1 MQKTVGFWR
10 PLAHIQKKS
19 MMRMKP
25 RQLRASTP
33 GISPDLQP
41 DCIVKAN
48 ERRRPVSEIPRTIPA
63 QGVPKVVLLIE
74 SARAAGR
81 ALLCGIARYAHDRG
95 PWSFYWEVGG
105 LERFS
110 GSLEKLDADGVIM
123 RDTDKLDEV
132 LARGL
137 PAVVVGHRLRE
148 IPGVANVVT
157 GSHDIGRLGAE
168 HLMSCGV
175 RHFAFCGYTDCS
187 WSENRCE
194 TFKHVVSMAHFDC
207 AEFSMEASTTSSPW
221 KDQRE
226 AIANWLRTLPRPVGL
241 MACNDDLGHEVIA
254 AAKLAGLSVP
264 DDVAV
269 IGVDNDEVVC
279 GLTDPP
285 LSSVAVNFER
295 AGYEAAHV
303 LAGLMRREAA
313 PSRIIVSPT
322 HVVPRRSTSLLAVED
337 QYLAKA
343 LRFIRDRVQ
352 ESPSVEAV
360 ARASGLSRRALEKRF
375 RDSLGRSVL
384 DEIRRVRTDQ
394 IAQML
399 VETEL
404 PVAQIAERLGFAD
417 AQHIARYFRS
427 AKAISPLAYRK
438 LHGRR
443 QTLLGGA

>member
-1 MQKTVGFWR
+1 LPG
-10 PLAHIQKKS
+10 L
-19 MMRMKP
+19 
-25 RQLRASTP
+25 TP
-33 GISPDLQP
+33 SPS
-41 DCIVKAN
+41 VK
-48 ERRRPVSEIPRTIPA
+48 RGKRCRPVSESSLPSARQEVPR
-63 QGVPKVVLLIE
+63 VVLLIE

-81 ALLCGIARYAHDRG
+81 ALLCGIARYAHHHG

-110 GSLEKLDADGVIM
+110 GSLDKLDADGVIM
-123 RDTDKLDEV
+123 RDTDRVEEV

-137 PAVVVGHRLRE
+137 PAVVVGHRHRE
-148 IPGVANVVT
+148 IPDVANVVT

-175 RHFAFCGYTDCS
+175 RHFAFCGYSNCC
-187 WSENRCE
+187 WSETRCE
-194 TFKHVVSMAHFDC
+194 TFKHVVSLAHYDC
-207 AEFSMEASTTSSPW
+207 AEFSIATGLSGSPW
-221 KDQRE
+221 QDQRE

-303 LAGLMRREAA
+303 LAGLMKREAP

-322 HVVPRRSTSLLAVED
+322 HIVSRRSTSLLAVED
-337 QYLAKA
+337 PHLAKA
-343 LRFIRDRVQ
+343 LRFIRDRLQ

-360 ARASGLSRRALEKRF
+360 AKAGGISRRALEKRF

-394 IAQML
+394 IAQLL

-427 AKAISPLAYRK
+427 AKAMSPLAYRK
-438 LHGRR
+438 LHGC
-443 QTLLGGA
+443 

>member
-1 MQKTVGFWR
+1 MHLDLPNLSPADRHGRLTV
-10 PLAHIQKKS
+10 L
-19 MMRMKP
+19 
-25 RQLRASTP
+25 
-33 GISPDLQP
+33 IS
-41 DCIVKAN
+41 KRTK
-48 ERRRPVSEIPRTIPA
+48 RRRSINELATAVTSPLTKGQR
-63 QGVPKVVLLIE
+63 VPKVALLIE

-81 ALLCGIARYAHDRG
+81 ALLCGIAGYAHHNG
-95 PWSFYWEVGG
+95 PWSFYWETSG
-105 LERFS
+105 LES
-110 GSLEKLDADGVIM
+110 HSSSLDRLDVDGVIM
-123 RDTDKLDEV
+123 RDTDRVEEV

-137 PAVVVGHRLRE
+137 PVVVVGHRHRE
-148 IPGVANVVT
+148 VAGVANVVT
-157 GSHDIGRLGAE
+157 GSHAIGRMAAE

-175 RHFAFCGYTDCS
+175 RHFAFCGYSNCC
-187 WSENRCE
+187 WSEIRYE
-194 TFKHVVSMAHFDC
+194 AFKHVVSLARFDC
-207 AEFSMEASTTSSPW
+207 AGLDIPTGDTGAPW
-221 KDQRE
+221 QDQRE
-226 AIANWLRTLPRPVGL
+226 AIADWLRQLPRPVGL

-269 IGVDNDEVVC
+269 IGVDNDELVC

-303 LAGLMRREAA
+303 LAGLMKRSTAA
-313 PSRIIVSPT
+313 SRIIVNPT
-322 HVVPRRSTSLLAVED
+322 HIVPRRSTSLLAVED
-337 QYLAKA
+337 ICLAKA

-360 ARASGLSRRALEKRF
+360 SRAGGISRRALEKRF

-394 IAQML
+394 IAQLL

-427 AKAISPLAYRK
+427 AKAMSPLAYRK
-438 LHGRR
+438 LHGRH
-443 QTLLGGA
+443 QSIPGGA

>member
-1 MQKTVGFWR
+1 M
-10 PLAHIQKKS
+10 
-19 MMRMKP
+19 
-25 RQLRASTP
+25 
-33 GISPDLQP
+33 
-41 DCIVKAN
+41 
-48 ERRRPVSEIPRTIPA
+48 
-63 QGVPKVVLLIE
+63 PKVVLLIE

-81 ALLCGIARYAHDRG
+81 ALLCGIARYAHHHG
-95 PWSFYWEVGG
+95 PWSFYWEAGG

-110 GSLEKLDADGVIM
+110 GSFDKLDADGVIM
-123 RDTDKLDEV
+123 RDTDRLEEV

-137 PAVVVGHRLRE
+137 PAVVVGHRHRE
-148 IPGVANVVT
+148 IPDVANVVT

-168 HLMSCGV
+168 HLLSCGV
-175 RHFAFCGYTDCS
+175 RHFAFCGYTNCS
-187 WSENRCE
+187 WSDTRCG
-194 TFKHVVSMAHFDC
+194 TFKHVVSLAHFDC
-207 AEFSMEASTTSSPW
+207 AEFSIQAGATDSPW
-221 KDQRE
+221 HDQRE
-226 AIANWLRTLPRPVGL
+226 AIANWLRSLPRPVGL

-303 LAGLMRREAA
+303 LAGLMKREAA

-337 QYLAKA
+337 PHLAKA
-343 LRFIRDRVQ
+343 LRFIRDRVE

-360 ARASGLSRRALEKRF
+360 ARAAAISRRALEKRF

-394 IAQML
+394 IARLL

-417 AQHIARYFRS
+417 VQHIARYFRS
-427 AKAISPLAYRK
+427 AKAVSPLAYRK
-438 LHGRR
+438 MHGSK
-443 QTLLGGA
+443 QANIGGA

>member
-1 MQKTVGFWR
+1 MNLRHSRHSKPDISAGLTSG
-10 PLAHIQKKS
+10 PLIK
-19 MMRMKP
+19 R
-25 RQLRASTP
+25 
-33 GISPDLQP
+33 
-41 DCIVKAN
+41 N
-48 ERRRPVSEIPRTIPA
+48 ERCRPRGNLPVPSTTPWVPRVA
-63 QGVPKVVLLIE
+63 LLIE

-81 ALLCGIARYAHDRG
+81 ALLRGIARYAHHHG

-105 LERFS
+105 LERSS
-110 GSLEKLDADGVIM
+110 GSLEGLDVDGIIM
-123 RDTDKLDEV
+123 RDTDRIEEL

-137 PAVVVGHRLRE
+137 PSVVVGHRLRE
-148 IPGVANVVT
+148 VPGVANVVT

-175 RHFAFCGYTDCS
+175 RHFAFCGYTNSS
-187 WSENRCE
+187 WSEIRCE
-194 TFKHVVSMAHFDC
+194 TFKHVVSMAHFHC
-207 AEFSMEASTTSSPW
+207 AEFFIQSTTTGFPW
-221 KDQRE
+221 QDQRE

-322 HVVPRRSTSLLAVED
+322 HIVPRRSTSLLAVED
-337 QYLAKA
+337 QHLAKA

-360 ARASGLSRRALEKRF
+360 ARAGGISRRALEKRF

-394 IAQML
+394 IAQLL

-443 QTLLGGA
+443 QSIPGDA

>member
-1 MQKTVGFWR
+1 
-10 PLAHIQKKS
+10 
-19 MMRMKP
+19 MRVNSSS
-25 RQLRASTP
+25 LRAGVRSQR
-33 GISPDLQP
+33 G
-41 DCIVKAN
+41 
-48 ERRRPVSEIPRTIPA
+48 ERCRPNSELPADVSARPAAPR
-63 QGVPKVVLLIE
+63 GVPKVVLLIE

-81 ALLCGIARYAHDRG
+81 ALLCGIARYAHHHG
-95 PWSFYWEVGG
+95 PWSFYWEAGG

-110 GSLEKLDADGVIM
+110 GSFDKLDADGVIM
-123 RDTDKLDEV
+123 RDTDRLEEV

-137 PAVVVGHRLRE
+137 PAVVVGHRHRE
-148 IPGVANVVT
+148 IPDVANVVT

-168 HLMSCGV
+168 HLLSCGV
-175 RHFAFCGYTDCS
+175 RHFAFCGYTNCS
-187 WSENRCE
+187 WSDTRCG
-194 TFKHVVSMAHFDC
+194 TFKHVVSLAHFDC
-207 AEFSMEASTTSSPW
+207 AEFSIQAGATDSPW
-221 KDQRE
+221 HDQRE
-226 AIANWLRTLPRPVGL
+226 AIANWLRSLPRPVGL

-303 LAGLMRREAA
+303 LAGLMKREAA

-337 QYLAKA
+337 PHLAKA
-343 LRFIRDRVQ
+343 LRFIRDRVE

-360 ARASGLSRRALEKRF
+360 ARAAAISRRALEKRF

-394 IAQML
+394 IARLL

-417 AQHIARYFRS
+417 VQHIARYFRS
-427 AKAISPLAYRK
+427 AKAVSPLAYRK
-438 LHGRR
+438 MHGSK
-443 QTLLGGA
+443 QANIGGA

>member
-1 MQKTVGFWR
+1 M
-10 PLAHIQKKS
+10 
-19 MMRMKP
+19 
-25 RQLRASTP
+25 
-33 GISPDLQP
+33 
-41 DCIVKAN
+41 
-48 ERRRPVSEIPRTIPA
+48 
-63 QGVPKVVLLIE
+63 PKVILLVE

-81 ALLCGIARYAHDRG
+81 ALLCGIARYAHHHG
-95 PWSFYWEVGG
+95 PWSFYWEAGG
-105 LERFS
+105 LERSS
-110 GSLEKLDADGVIM
+110 GSLKDLDADGIIL
-123 RDTDKLDEV
+123 RDTDRLEEV

-137 PAVVVGHRLRE
+137 PAVVVGHRHRE

-157 GSHDIGRLGAE
+157 GSHDIGRLAAQ
-168 HLMSCGV
+168 HLLSCGL
-175 RHFAFCGYTDCS
+175 RHFAFCGYKNCS
-187 WSENRCE
+187 WAEARYESFR
-194 TFKHVVSMAHFDC
+194 HVVSLERFDC
-207 AEFSMEASTTSSPW
+207 GEFTIPIQATGSPW
-221 KDQRE
+221 HDQRE
-226 AIANWLRTLPRPVGL
+226 AIANWMRSLPRPLGL

-303 LAGLMRREAA
+303 LAGLMRGETA
-313 PSRIIVSPT
+313 PARIVVSPT

-337 QYLAKA
+337 PNLAKA

-352 ESPSVEAV
+352 DSPSVEAV
-360 ARASGLSRRALEKRF
+360 AKAAGISRRAMEKRF

-394 IAQML
+394 IARLL

-404 PVAQIAERLGFAD
+404 PVAQIAEHLGFAD
-417 AQHIARYFRS
+417 VQHIARYFRS
-427 AKAISPLAYRK
+427 AKAMSPLAYRK
-438 LHGRR
+438 LHGRK
-443 QTLLGGA
+443 QGAAASA

>member
-1 MQKTVGFWR
+1 
-10 PLAHIQKKS
+10 
-19 MMRMKP
+19 MRAKRGERCHATGELPAASPVQPTAP
-25 RQLRASTP
+25 R
-33 GISPDLQP
+33 GM
-41 DCIVKAN
+41 
-48 ERRRPVSEIPRTIPA
+48 
-63 QGVPKVVLLIE
+63 PKVVLLIE

-81 ALLCGIARYAHDRG
+81 ALLCGIARYAHHHG
-95 PWSFYWEVGG
+95 PWSFYWEAGG

-110 GSLEKLDADGVIM
+110 GSFANLDADGVIL
-123 RDTDKLDEV
+123 RDTDRLEEV

-137 PAVVVGHRLRE
+137 PAVVVGHRHRE
-148 IPGVANVVT
+148 IPNVANVVT

-175 RHFAFCGYTDCS
+175 RHFAFCGYTNCS
-187 WSENRCE
+187 WSDTRCE
-194 TFKHVVSMAHFDC
+194 TFKHVASLAHFDC
-207 AEFSMEASTTSSPW
+207 AEFSIPAGATDSPW
-221 KDQRE
+221 HDQRE
-226 AIANWLRTLPRPVGL
+226 AIANWLRSLPRPVGL

-303 LAGLMRREAA
+303 LAGLMKREAA

-337 QYLAKA
+337 AHLARA
-343 LRFIRDRVQ
+343 LRFIRDRVE

-360 ARASGLSRRALEKRF
+360 ARAAAISRRALEKRF

-394 IAQML
+394 IARLL
-399 VETEL
+399 VETDL
-404 PVAQIAERLGFAD
+404 PVAQIAERLGFTD
-417 AQHIARYFRS
+417 VQHVARYFRS
-427 AKAISPLAYRK
+427 AKAMSPLAYRK
-438 LHGRR
+438 LHGRK
-443 QTLLGGA
+443 LAGSSGA

>member
-1 MQKTVGFWR
+1 M
-10 PLAHIQKKS
+10 
-19 MMRMKP
+19 
-25 RQLRASTP
+25 
-33 GISPDLQP
+33 
-41 DCIVKAN
+41 
-48 ERRRPVSEIPRTIPA
+48 
-63 QGVPKVVLLIE
+63 PKVVLLIE

-81 ALLCGIARYAHDRG
+81 ALLCGIARYAHHHG
-95 PWSFYWEVGG
+95 PWSFYWEAGG

-110 GSLEKLDADGVIM
+110 GSFDKLDAEGVIM
-123 RDTDKLDEV
+123 RDTDRLEEV

-137 PAVVVGHRLRE
+137 PAVVVGHRHRE
-148 IPGVANVVT
+148 IPDVANVVT

-168 HLMSCGV
+168 HLLSCGV
-175 RHFAFCGYTDCS
+175 RHFAFCGYTNCS
-187 WSENRCE
+187 WSDTRCG
-194 TFKHVVSMAHFDC
+194 TFKHVVSLAHFDC
-207 AEFSMEASTTSSPW
+207 AEFSIQAGATDSPW
-221 KDQRE
+221 HDQRE
-226 AIANWLRTLPRPVGL
+226 AIANWLRSLPRPVGL

-303 LAGLMRREAA
+303 LAGLMKREAA

-337 QYLAKA
+337 PHLAKA
-343 LRFIRDRVQ
+343 LRFIRDRVE

-360 ARASGLSRRALEKRF
+360 ARAAAISRRALEKRF

-394 IAQML
+394 IARLL

-417 AQHIARYFRS
+417 VQHIARYFRS
-427 AKAISPLAYRK
+427 AKAVSPLAYRK
-438 LHGRR
+438 MHGSK
-443 QTLLGGA
+443 QANIGGA

>member
-1 MQKTVGFWR
+1 M
-10 PLAHIQKKS
+10 
-19 MMRMKP
+19 
-25 RQLRASTP
+25 
-33 GISPDLQP
+33 
-41 DCIVKAN
+41 
-48 ERRRPVSEIPRTIPA
+48 
-63 QGVPKVVLLIE
+63 PKVVLLVE

-81 ALLCGIARYAHDRG
+81 ALLCGIARYAHHHG
-95 PWSFYWEVGG
+95 PWSFYWEAGG

-110 GSLEKLDADGVIM
+110 GSFDKLDADGVIM
-123 RDTDKLDEV
+123 RDTDRVEEV

-137 PAVVVGHRLRE
+137 PAVVVGHRHRE
-148 IPGVANVVT
+148 IPNVANVVT

-175 RHFAFCGYTDCS
+175 RHFAFCGYTNCS
-187 WSENRCE
+187 WSEARCE
-194 TFKHVVSMAHFDC
+194 AFKHVVSLSHFDC
-207 AEFSMEASTTSSPW
+207 AEFTIKAGVTDSPW
-221 KDQRE
+221 HDQRE
-226 AIANWLRTLPRPVGL
+226 TISAWLRRLPRPVGL

-303 LAGLMRREAA
+303 LAGLMKRVAA

-322 HVVPRRSTSLLAVED
+322 HIVPRRSTSLLAVED
-337 QYLAKA
+337 PHLAKA

-360 ARASGLSRRALEKRF
+360 ARAGGISRRALEKRF

-394 IAQML
+394 IARLL

-404 PVAQIAERLGFAD
+404 PVAQIAERLGFAYV
-417 AQHIARYFRS
+417 QHIARYFRS
-427 AKAISPLAYRK
+427 AKAVSPIAFRK
-438 LHGRR
+438 QHGRH
-443 QTLLGGA
+443 QAILGGA

>member
-1 MQKTVGFWR
+1 
-10 PLAHIQKKS
+10 
-19 MMRMKP
+19 MKL
-25 RQLRASTP
+25 RQLSPSVP
-33 GISPDLQP
+33 GSLPGRIPGPSVKRDGHSPSVGEP
-41 DCIVKAN
+41 PVPSITKA
-48 ERRRPVSEIPRTIPA
+48 
-63 QGVPKVVLLIE
+63 VPKVVLLIE

-81 ALLCGIARYAHDRG
+81 ALLCGIARYAHHQG

-105 LERFS
+105 MERFS
-110 GSLEKLDADGVIM
+110 GSLDRLDADGVIM
-123 RDTDKLDEV
+123 RDTDRLEEV

-137 PAVVVGHRLRE
+137 PAVVVGHRRSE

-168 HLMSCGV
+168 HLLSCGV
-175 RHFAFCGYTDCS
+175 RHFAFCGYLNSC
-187 WSENRCE
+187 WSEIRCE
-194 TFKHVVSMAHFDC
+194 TFKHVVSLARFDC
-207 AEFSMEASTTSSPW
+207 AEFCIQASSSGSPW
-221 KDQRE
+221 QDQRE

-285 LSSVAVNFER
+285 LSSIAVNFER

-322 HVVPRRSTSLLAVED
+322 HIVARRSTSLLAVED
-337 QYLAKA
+337 QHLAKA
-343 LRFIRDRVQ
+343 LRYIRDRVQ

-360 ARASGLSRRALEKRF
+360 ARAGGISRRALEKRF

-394 IAQML
+394 IARLL

-404 PVAQIAERLGFAD
+404 PVAEIAERLGFAD

-438 LHGRR
+438 AHG
-443 QTLLGGA
+443 QPQSAPGGA

>member
-1 MQKTVGFWR
+1 M
-10 PLAHIQKKS
+10 
-19 MMRMKP
+19 
-25 RQLRASTP
+25 
-33 GISPDLQP
+33 
-41 DCIVKAN
+41 
-48 ERRRPVSEIPRTIPA
+48 
-63 QGVPKVVLLIE
+63 PKVVLLIE

-81 ALLCGIARYAHDRG
+81 ALLCGIARYAHNHG
-95 PWSFYWEVGG
+95 PWSFYWEAGG

-110 GSLEKLDADGVIM
+110 GSFDKLDAEGVIM
-123 RDTDKLDEV
+123 RDTDRLEEV

-137 PAVVVGHRLRE
+137 PAVVVGHRHRE
-148 IPGVANVVT
+148 IPDVANVVT

-168 HLMSCGV
+168 HLLSCGV
-175 RHFAFCGYTDCS
+175 RHFAFCGYTNCS
-187 WSENRCE
+187 WSDTRCG
-194 TFKHVVSMAHFDC
+194 TFKHVVSLAHFDC
-207 AEFSMEASTTSSPW
+207 AEFSIQAGATDSPW
-221 KDQRE
+221 HDQRE
-226 AIANWLRTLPRPVGL
+226 AIANWLRSLPRPVGL

-303 LAGLMRREAA
+303 LAGLMKREAA

-337 QYLAKA
+337 PHLAKA
-343 LRFIRDRVQ
+343 LRFIRDRVE

-360 ARASGLSRRALEKRF
+360 ARAAAISRRALEKRF

-394 IAQML
+394 IARLL

-417 AQHIARYFRS
+417 VQHIARYFRS
-427 AKAISPLAYRK
+427 AKAVSPLAYRK
-438 LHGRR
+438 MHGSK
-443 QTLLGGA
+443 QANIGGA

>member
-1 MQKTVGFWR
+1 MHVKLLTTPPVGLSGR
-10 PLAHIQKKS
+10 LSGVLPK
-19 MMRMKP
+19 
-25 RQLRASTP
+25 RQSRCVPAVERNITGAMHPPAVP
-33 GISPDLQP
+33 GI
-41 DCIVKAN
+41 
-48 ERRRPVSEIPRTIPA
+48 
-63 QGVPKVVLLIE
+63 PKVALLIE

-81 ALLCGIARYAHDRG
+81 ALLCGIAKYAHHRG
-95 PWSFYWEVGG
+95 PWSFYWEVSG
-105 LERFS
+105 LDKFS
-110 GSLEKLDADGVIM
+110 GSLEKLDLDGVIM
-123 RDTDKLDEV
+123 RDTDRVEEV

-137 PAVVVGHRLRE
+137 PTVVVGHRRQE

-157 GSHDIGRLGAE
+157 GSHAIGRLGAE
-168 HLMSCGV
+168 HLLSCGV
-175 RHFAFCGYTDCS
+175 RHFAFCGYSNCC
-187 WSENRCE
+187 WSENRQE
-194 TFKHVVSMAHFDC
+194 AFRHVVSLARFDC
-207 AEFSMEASTTSSPW
+207 AEFNIKSEVTGAPW
-221 KDQRE
+221 RDRRE

-241 MACNDDLGHEVIA
+241 MACNDDLGHQVIA

-303 LAGLMRREAA
+303 LAGLMERAAA
-313 PSRIIVSPT
+313 PSRIIVNPT

-337 QYLAKA
+337 EHLAKA

-360 ARASGLSRRALEKRF
+360 ARAGGISRRALEKRF

-394 IAQML
+394 IARLL

-404 PVAQIAERLGFAD
+404 PVAQIAEQLGFAD

-427 AKAISPLAYRK
+427 AKAVSPLAYRK
-438 LHGRR
+438 AHGRR
-443 QTLLGGA
+443 QTFPSGA